1 MLWLIWWTARG
12 SGKIAPE
19 ETTHVWDDDLTEFN
33 HPLPRW
39 WLWMF
44 IMLALW
50 AWSSR
55 RKELFDAMA
64 RMPLEED
71 AEPASRSEES

>member
-1 MLWLIWWTARG
+1 MMGILRG
-12 SGKIAPE
+12 VVTLALLS
-19 ETTHVWDDDLTEFN
+19 L
-33 HPLPRW
+33 
-39 WLWMF
+39 F
-44 IMLALW
+44 ITLALW

-71 AEPASRSEES
+71 AERAPRSEES

>member
-1 MLWLIWWTARG
+1 MIGIVRG
-12 SGKIAPE
+12 AV
-19 ETTHVWDDDLTEFN
+19 TLA
-33 HPLPRW
+33 L
-39 WLWMF
+39 LLLF
-44 IMLALW
+44 IVLALW

>member
-1 MLWLIWWTARG
+1 MMGILRG
-12 SGKIAPE
+12 
-19 ETTHVWDDDLTEFN
+19 VLT
-33 HPLPRW
+33 LA
-39 WLWMF
+39 LLSLF

-50 AWSSR
+50 AWSGR

-71 AEPASRSEES
+71 AEPKSRSEGT